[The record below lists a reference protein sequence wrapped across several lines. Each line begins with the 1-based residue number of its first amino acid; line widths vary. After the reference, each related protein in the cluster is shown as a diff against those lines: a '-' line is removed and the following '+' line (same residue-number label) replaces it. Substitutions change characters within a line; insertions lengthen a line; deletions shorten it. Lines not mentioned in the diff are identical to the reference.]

1 MSFFNDLD
9 AAYAKKQKQLNEIDE
24 TFKSGINVLVETA
37 DIFEEKI
44 DEAAANV
51 ISTIYAMIKNDKNP
65 VDKLGTTNVSA
76 EKNKHLDQLGKF
88 LAAIEAAVDVG
99 PKQPEQ
105 KQTALSRILDAAQF
119 DQADAAFKKLLIVG
133 DAYKSGKVF
142 FTWREKID
150 DYVRA
155 LAIKA
160 DSPQEFEKIK
170 NELGKEIQQLANKFQ
185 QASGK
190 LARIPSAETTPAMVK
205 A

>member
-9 AAYAKKQKQLNEIDE
+9 AVYDEKQKTLTEMDK
-24 TFKSGINVLVETA
+24 TFTDGINTLTA
-37 DIFEEKI
+37 TSDIFEERI

-65 VDKLGTTNVSA
+65 VDKLGTSTNA
-76 EKNKHLDQLGKF
+76 TDKNTYLDQLGKF
-88 LAAIEAAVDVG
+88 FAAIEAAVEVG

-105 KQTALSRILDAAQF
+105 KQTALSRVLDAAQF
-119 DQADAAFKKLLIVG
+119 NPDDAAFKKLLILG
-133 DAYKSGKVF
+133 DAYKSGKVY

-155 LAIKA
+155 LAVKSG
-160 DSPQEFEKIK
+160 SPQEYEKIK
-170 NELGKEIQQLANKFQ
+170 NELGKEIQLLATKFQ

-190 LARIPSAETTPAMVK
+190 LARVPGKENAPAT
-205 A
+205 ANA